1 MSKMSDLHLSL
12 VEEIV
17 LGKLSFREIA
27 EKYEVPF
34 SWVDTV
40 AQEIAEEDAAIYY
53 AEAMC
58 SR

>member
-1 MSKMSDLHLSL
+1 MSKVAELHFAL

-17 LGKLSFREIA
+17 LGKLTFREIA

-34 SWVDTV
+34 HWVDTV
-40 AQEIAEEDAAIYY
+40 AQEMAEEDAAIYY
-53 AEAMC
+53 AEAMG